1 MSYENAEFKKG
12 YQSAGGLSV
21 AWSEEEEKESEGSKV
36 PKKYFGDV
44 ITGEFMK
51 MEGEVGVN
59 DSNTYK
65 IKLEDGTI
73 VTVWGTTVLDG
84 RFAEAYEGEMIPEGA
99 IVRITCLGKKQG
111 KSGPSKQEGKG
122 YWNFDLEYAIPSP
135 TFKKAVKD
143 GKASMGSTM
152 ASQGQSASK
161 SVEDS
166 GY

>member
-1 MSYENAEFKKG
+1 MPYNETEFKKG

-21 AWSEEEEKESEGSKV
+21 AWSEEEEAESEGTKT
-36 PKKYFGDV
+36 PKKYFSDV

-51 MEGEVGVN
+51 MDTDVGVN

-84 RFAEAYEGEMIPEGA
+84 RFAEAYEGEPIPEGA

-122 YWNFDLEYAIPSP
+122 YWNFELDYAIPSP
-135 TFKKAVKD
+135 TFKKAVSE
-143 GKASMGSTM
+143 GKATMGERM
-152 ASQGQSASK
+152 ATSGQSASK
-161 SVEDS
+161 SVEDA